1 MRSRAERNKLNIT
14 KPKTNDPL
22 SYNIH
27 LLGDL
32 LGQIIREQQGQHVF
46 DQVEQIRALAR
57 EWRSADSLSGVGGLA
72 RVCENLELDLALPVL
87 KAFTTYFHLVNL
99 AEEHEQVRVLRA
111 RESMEQARPVADSI
125 AEAVNI
131 LRLQGVTPEKMQL
144 LLDQLCIEIIFTAH
158 PTESKRRSVLG
169 KLRAV
174 SHALDRLDNYRLLPR
189 EYERLRAG
197 LRAQITLLWLTNA
210 VRLQRPTVLDEVRH
224 GLWYFSETLFEVIPD
239 IYYSLEQALARA
251 YPGHSFRVSTFLRFG
266 SWIGGDRDGNPN
278 VTAAVTAETFPLH
291 REVIQHYFGQRVN
304 DLFGEFS
311 MSERY
316 THVATALE
324 QWLVEQK
331 MHYPKLAQ
339 ALTQRHPNEPYR
351 QAFSFIA
358 HGLGQPTLPD
368 KFLEP
373 DESVILST
381 HLLYPS
387 GGDLLADI
395 LQVAESLKSTSETRL
410 LAQRLNPLLRQVET
424 FGLHTAALD
433 IRQHSNEHQSVITEL
448 LRQTGLAADYADL
461 SEDDKVALLN
471 QLLKTTAFPEIN
483 AAGLSPLASDTVD
496 LFRLLAQV
504 HASDPAALGCY
515 MISMAHQAS
524 DILEVLWLAGLVG
537 LYRPKEGVS
546 ALDIAP
552 LFETITDLEQ
562 APVVLE
568 ALYNTPT
575 YYNHLRARNSRQL
588 IQLGYSDSTKDGGY
602 LTANW
607 ALYQAQRTLSALAR
621 HYGIQ
626 VTFFHGRGG
635 AIGRGGGP
643 THRVIKGMPPETMN
657 GRIRMTE
664 QGEVIFDRFG
674 HPAIARRYL
683 EQVIGAVL
691 QVGAIQADTT
701 RPEWETVMQTLSAHA
716 HRAYRQ
722 LIFET
727 PDFLDYFHQAT
738 PIDVITEL
746 TIGSRP
752 ARRSAS
758 DRIEDLRAIPW
769 VFAWMQSRHTLPGWY
784 GLGSALSRYMWEVP
798 GGRDTLQT
806 LYQKWPF
813 FKSVLDNAQM
823 ALLKADMSIAAR
835 YAQLVTDRA
844 LGDHIFSQI
853 AAEHT
858 QTQQALL
865 VVSQQKRLLDN
876 EKVLQRAI
884 QLRNPYVDS
893 LSLTQVGLLRRFR
906 ALPEEDSA
914 ERKTILDALRL
925 SIVGIAAGLKN
936 TG

>member
-1 MRSRAERNKLNIT
+1 MRVRTERNRPNIT

-22 SYNIH
+22 SNNIH

-32 LGQIIREQQGQHVF
+32 LGQIIREQQGERVF

-57 EWRSADSLSGVGGLA
+57 DWRSADSLNGVGELA
-72 RVCENLELDLALPVL
+72 HVCENLELDLALPIL
-87 KAFTTYFHLVNL
+87 KAFTTYFHLINL

-131 LRLQGVTPEKMQL
+131 LRLQGVTPEKMQS

-169 KLRAV
+169 KLRAI
-174 SHALDRLDNYRLLPR
+174 SQALDRLDNYRLLPR
-189 EYERLRAG
+189 EHERLRAD
-197 LRAQITLLWLTNA
+197 LRAEITLLWLTNA

-224 GLWYFSETLFEVIPD
+224 GLWYFSETLFAIIPD

-251 YPGHSFRVSTFLRFG
+251 YPGYAFRIPTFVRFG

-278 VTAAVTAETFPLH
+278 VTAAVTAETLPLH
-291 REVIQHYFGQRVN
+291 REAVQHYFGQVLN
-304 DLFGEFS
+304 QLFGEFS

-316 THVATALE
+316 THLDAALE
-324 QWLVEQK
+324 QWLAGQRAC
-331 MHYPKLAQ
+331 YPKLAQ
-339 ALTQRHPNEPYR
+339 ALAQRHPSEPYR

-358 HGLGQPTLPD
+358 HRLGQPTLPD

-373 DESVILST
+373 DESAPLST
-381 HLLYPS
+381 RLHYTSGAELLT
-387 GGDLLADI
+387 DI
-395 LQVAESLKSTSETRL
+395 TQVVESLKSAPETRL
-410 LAQRLNPLLRQVET
+410 LARRLHPLLRQVET
-424 FGLHTAALD
+424 FGLHAAALD
-433 IRQHSNEHQSVITEL
+433 IRQHSNEHQAVIAEIF
-448 LRQTGLAADYADL
+448 QQSGLATDYAAL
-461 SEDDKVALLN
+461 SEEDKVNLLS
-471 QLLKTTAFPEIN
+471 QLLESGSFPEIN
-483 AAGLSPLASDTVD
+483 PATLSPLAGDTVE

-504 HASDPAALGCY
+504 HTTDPAALGCY

-537 LYRPKEGVS
+537 LYRPQEGVS

-552 LFETITDLEQ
+552 LFETIADLER
-562 APVVLE
+562 ASTVLE
-568 ALYNTPT
+568 ALYCTPA
-575 YYNHLRARNSRQL
+575 YYHHLKARNSRQL
-588 IQLGYSDSTKDGGY
+588 VQLGYSDSTKDGGY
-602 LTANW
+602 LTAQW
-607 ALYQAQRTLSALAR
+607 SLYQAQQTLCSLAR
-621 HYGIQ
+621 RFGIQ
-626 VTFFHGRGG
+626 VAFFHGRGG

-643 THRVIKGMPPETMN
+643 THRVIKSLPPETMN

-691 QVGAIQADTT
+691 QVGAVQTDTS
-701 RPEWETVMQTLSAHA
+701 RPEWEEVLQILSAHA
-716 HRAYRQ
+716 HQAYRQ

-727 PDFLDYFHQAT
+727 PNFLDYFHQAT

-752 ARRSAS
+752 ARRSTS

-784 GLGSALSRYMWEVP
+784 GLGSALAHYMWAAP
-798 GGRDTLQT
+798 QGRETLQT

-813 FKSVLDNAQM
+813 FTAVLDNAQM

-835 YAQLVTDRA
+835 YARLVTDRA
-844 LGDHIFSQI
+844 LSDHIFSQI

-865 VVSQQKRLLDN
+865 VVSRQKRLLDN

-884 QLRNPYVDS
+884 QLRNPYVDP